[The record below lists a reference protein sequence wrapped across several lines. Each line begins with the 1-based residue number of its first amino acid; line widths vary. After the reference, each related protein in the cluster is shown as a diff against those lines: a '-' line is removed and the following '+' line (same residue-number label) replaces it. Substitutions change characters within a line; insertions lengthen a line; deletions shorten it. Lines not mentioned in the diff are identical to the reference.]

1 MSTEKVVRY
10 GPVVIRR
17 MAVMEAREGGMW
29 VEYPDVAG
37 LVEVLKA
44 VLPFCVTD
52 VLEHCDGNKCR
63 E

>member
-1 MSTEKVVRY
+1 MSTEKVVMY
-10 GPVVIRR
+10 EPAVIGGV
-17 MAVMEAREGGMW
+17 AVMRVAKDGQYI
-29 VEYPDVAG
+29 EYADVAG